1 MYGIVPLWLIS
12 ITTDYQGAA
21 CYILAMNYSFGWRKS
36 IKMVESKRMEGFLK
50 FAKNGV
56 KAFLG
61 FAFILTELY
70 TPIYYDVPV
79 GKYAGRGYV
88 R

>member
-1 MYGIVPLWLIS
+1 
-12 ITTDYQGAA
+12 
-21 CYILAMNYSFGWRKS
+21 
-36 IKMVESKRMEGFLK
+36 MEGFLK